1 MKLHIFPMSTLT
13 LELDDSLAGEI
24 ARAARESRLSP
35 DEWAK
40 VQLASAVGAAVSAP
54 RTRVLGLHE
63 GEPYSM
69 SEDFNATPDDFREY
83 L

>member
-1 MKLHIFPMSTLT
+1 MSTLT
-13 LELDDSLAGEI
+13 LQLDEPLANEI
-24 ARAARESRLSP
+24 ARAARESHLPP

-40 VQLASAVGAAVSAP
+40 VQLASAVGAAKDAP
-54 RTRVLGLHE
+54 RARVLGLHE

-69 SEDFNATPDDFREY
+69 SADFGATPDDFREY